1 MRGCQ
6 LLYHCSA
13 EVPAMRCKSGTK
25 AMHKTLTG
33 LSASIR
39 QPIISLSLLIIVT
52 SLQLF
57 TQAQSS
63 TDTGFIRHKVKG
75 LITGTLLGDALGGPI
90 EFQGHPEIQATPN
103 PPKLWTD
110 TTDVINEAALKAAAN
125 RIYFREYKYLRPV
138 PEPYGH
144 WGTHA
149 AAGTVTDDSRHKI
162 IFMHFLRNALLQNKF
177 PANDK
182 QYATAYLNW
191 SKSKTINTHAGY
203 DTLVNQWLDESY
215 KCINWMLGSRKN
227 GEAYPPERLWN
238 ALPTCYG
245 QMALLPLAAIY
256 PGQPKKA
263 YLSSYSLAWFENG
276 FAKDM
281 ISAIN
286 AGLAKA
292 LILDPKSITNEQLW
306 KEVIHTM
313 QSTDPYA
320 YNKVPWSERAVDR
333 WFNLVDLYIKQANGS
348 PAKLFALLEKEFT
361 YTTKWEAQVPFVV
374 IFSCLKICNYDPLA
388 ALQLSIEWGWD
399 HDSYAQLLGA
409 FVGAIYG
416 PDIFNNDMQST
427 ITKRLAIDYDESID
441 EWVNTL
447 MKAQQLGKKKE
458 LFATK

>member
-1 MRGCQ
+1 MNKLFIILKLCCFI
-6 LLYHCSA
+6 LVSN
-13 EVPAMRCKSGTK
+13 T
-25 AMHKTLTG
+25 
-33 LSASIR
+33 SI
-39 QPIISLSLLIIVT
+39 
-52 SLQLF
+52 
-57 TQAQSS
+57 AQSA
-63 TDTGFIRHKVKG
+63 TDTAFIRSKIKG
-75 LITGTLLGDALGGPI
+75 LLTGTLLGDALGGPI

-110 TTDVINEAALKAAAN
+110 TTDIINKEALIAAAN

-144 WGTHA
+144 WGINA
-149 AAGTVTDDSRHKI
+149 APGTVTDDSRHKI
-162 IFMHFLRNALLQNKF
+162 IFMHFVRNALQQNKF
-177 PANDK
+177 PATDK
-182 QYATAYLNW
+182 HYARAYLNW
-191 SKSKTINTHAGY
+191 SQSKTIKTHSGY
-203 DTLVNQWLDESY
+203 DTLVKQWLDESY
-215 KCINWMLGSRKN
+215 KCINWMLGNRKN

-245 QMALLPLAAIY
+245 QMALLPMAAIY
-256 PGQPKKA
+256 PGDPEKA

-292 LILDPKSITNEQLW
+292 LMLDPSRMTNEELW
-306 KEVIHTM
+306 NEVIHTI

-333 WFNLVDLYIKQANGS
+333 WMNLVDLYVKQATGS
-348 PAKLFALLEKEFT
+348 PAKLFALLEKEFM

-374 IFSCLKICNYDPLA
+374 ILSCLKICNYDPMA

-409 FVGAIYG
+409 FIGAIYG
-416 PDIFNNDMQST
+416 PEIFNATMQST
-427 ITKRLAIDYDESID
+427 VVKRLSLDYDESVD

-447 MKAQQLGKKKE
+447 MKVQQLGKKKE
-458 LFATK
+458 LFKTN

>member
-1 MRGCQ
+1 MSKLFIILKLC
-6 LLYHCSA
+6 CF
-13 EVPAMRCKSGTK
+13 
-25 AMHKTLTG
+25 
-33 LSASIR
+33 I
-39 QPIISLSLLIIVT
+39 IISNSSI
-52 SLQLF
+52 
-57 TQAQSS
+57 AQSV
-63 TDTGFIRHKVKG
+63 TDTSFIRSKIRG
-75 LITGTLLGDALGGPI
+75 LLTGTLLGDALGGPI
-90 EFQGHPEIQATPN
+90 EFQGHAEIQATPN

-110 TTDVINEAALKAAAN
+110 TTDIINEEALRAATN
-125 RIYFREYKYLRPV
+125 RIYLREYKYLRPI

-144 WGTHA
+144 WGTNA
-149 AAGTVTDDSRHKI
+149 APGTVTDDSRHKI
-162 IFMHFLRNALLQNKF
+162 IFMHFLRKALQQNKF
-177 PANDK
+177 PATDK

-191 SKSKTINTHAGY
+191 SSSNTIKTHPGY
-203 DTLVNQWLDESY
+203 DTLVKQWLDESY
-215 KCINWMLGSRKN
+215 KCINWMLGSRKK

-256 PGQPKKA
+256 PDQPEKA

-292 LILDPKSITNEQLW
+292 LVLNPSQMTNEELW
-306 KEVIHTM
+306 NEVIHTI

-320 YNKVPWSERAVDR
+320 YTKVPWSERAVDR
-333 WFNLVDLYIKQANGS
+333 WMNLVDLYVKQANGS
-348 PAKLFALLEKEFT
+348 PAKLFALLEKEFM

-409 FVGAIYG
+409 FIGAIYG
-416 PDIFNNDMQST
+416 PEIFNATMQST
-427 ITKRLAIDYDESID
+427 VVKRLSLDYDESVE
-441 EWVNTL
+441 EWVNIL
-447 MKAQQLGKKKE
+447 MKVQQLGKKKE
-458 LFATK
+458 LFKAN